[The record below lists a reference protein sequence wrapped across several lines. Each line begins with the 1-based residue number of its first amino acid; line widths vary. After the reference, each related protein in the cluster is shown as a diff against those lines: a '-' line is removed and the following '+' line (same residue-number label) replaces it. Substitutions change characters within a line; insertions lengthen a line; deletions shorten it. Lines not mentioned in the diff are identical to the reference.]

1 MLSPILGQH
10 DTQHE
15 VYMRTIL
22 LGSALT
28 AAVLVVGV
36 AASAD
41 AATVTIDLSTQNMHV
56 ESATGASYNWP
67 VSTAR
72 EGYVTPTGTFQPE
85 RLAEVYHS
93 KKYDNAPMP
102 HAVFFYYGF
111 AIHGTNETRHLGH
124 PASHGCVRLA
134 PANATKLFN
143 LVKSEGASI
152 TITGTP
158 PGGTSSYA
166 AVADARGTKSG
177 GLLSFLGF

>member
-1 MLSPILGQH
+1 
-10 DTQHE
+10 
-15 VYMRTIL
+15 MRTIL
-22 LGSALT
+22 FGSALT
-28 AAVLVVGV
+28 AALFSSLG
-36 AASAD
+36 AAPAS
-41 AATVTIDLSTQNMHV
+41 AATVTIDLATQNMHV
-56 ESATGASYNWP
+56 DTASGASYNWP

-111 AIHGTNETRHLGH
+111 AIHGTNETRHLGL

-143 LVKSEGASI
+143 LVKSEGATI

-158 PGGTSSYA
+158 PGGGAYA
-166 AVADARGTKSG
+166 AVADARSSKSG

>member
-1 MLSPILGQH
+1 
-10 DTQHE
+10 
-15 VYMRTIL
+15 MRTILSAL
-22 LGSALT
+22 LGSALLTT
-28 AAVLVVGV
+28 AISAV
-36 AASAD
+36 AAPAL
-41 AATVTIDLSTQNMHV
+41 AATVTIDLATQRMHV
-56 ESATGASYNWP
+56 DSAQGTFDWP

-111 AIHGTNETRHLGH
+111 AIHGTNEVRHLGH

-134 PANATKLFN
+134 PQNATKLFN
-143 LVKSEGASI
+143 IVKAESASI

-158 PGGTSSYA
+158 PGQAPYA
-166 AVADARGTKSG
+166 AVADAGTKSG
-177 GLLSFLGF
+177 GFLSFLGF